1 VPKDDPEL
9 LERLRG
15 ESGLSVD
22 AEGRFLHQGEP
33 ITHARTLGLLWGSL
47 APAPGGRWRVTIG
60 RESAYV
66 EVDETPWAVR
76 GVRVEGSP
84 PRGVTLLLAGG
95 REVPLRPETLRLG
108 EDGVLRC
115 TLPDGP
121 ARFTR
126 AGQVALGS
134 QLEEDPPGSGRF
146 ALVLAGR
153 RHPVASPAPSR

>member
-1 VPKDDPEL
+1 VDPASPGF

-22 AEGRFLHQGEP
+22 AEGRFLHRGEP
-33 ITHARTLGLLWGSL
+33 ITHARTLELLWRTL
-47 APAPGGRWRVTIG
+47 APAPGGRWQVTVG
-60 RESAYV
+60 REAAYV
-66 EVDETPWAVR
+66 EVEETPWAVR
-76 GVRVEGSP
+76 GVRLEGVP

-95 REVPLRPETLRLG
+95 REAPLLPDTLRVG
-108 EDGVLRC
+108 DDGVLRC
-115 TLPDGP
+115 ALPDGT

-126 AGQVALGS
+126 AGQLALGG

-153 RHPVASPAPSR
+153 RHPVRGPTP